1 MKRRDFLIMG
11 SLAGLSPYIDA
22 KTLPQ
27 DHRMFQTVEK
37 TITAVQEHM
46 FPTGCKLPSA
56 RKMHATRFL
65 YETIMHPTYDK
76 DIRAFVLDGA
86 KELMER
92 ENHRFTDYSVTEK
105 EKALRSYEKTG
116 YGSNWLSRIMIL
128 TMEAIF
134 SDPVYGSN
142 IDKAGWKALKSFGG
156 QPRPITRY
164 IEL

>member
-1 MKRRDFLIMG
+1 MG

-37 TITAVQEHM
+37 TIAAVQEHM
-46 FPTGCKLPSA
+46 FPPEGKLPSA
-56 RKMHATRFL
+56 REMRATRFL
-65 YETIMHPTYDK
+65 YETIMHPAYDK
-76 DIRAFVLDGA
+76 DIRAFVIEGA
-86 KELMER
+86 KELQIR
-92 ENHRFTDYSVTEK
+92 EKHHFTHYTQEK
-105 EKALRSYEKTG
+105 KEAALRAYEQSSYG
-116 YGSNWLSRIMIL
+116 RNWLSRMMIL

-142 IDKAGWKALKSFGG
+142 INEAGWKALKSFGG
-156 QPRPITRY
+156 QPRPRTRY